1 MKKTLNINGH
11 LFDLSTPKVM
21 GILNATPDS
30 FYDKSRIGSNKKS
43 LLTAIN
49 KMVAD
54 GVDIIDIGGYS
65 TRPGADDISIAEE
78 IKRVLPVIKLVKGLC
93 PQIPISIDTFRSEVA
108 EAAVSEG
115 ADIVNDISGGTLD
128 KKMPLTVASLGV
140 PYILMHNRGTPKGMQ
155 TQAIYQNVVTDVLT
169 ELQQRV
175 LLFEEKGVRDIIVDV
190 GFGFAKSTDH
200 NFELLNLLEFFQNL
214 NRPLLIGVSRK
225 SMIYKTLKNSPQDA
239 LNGTT
244 ALHMFALM
252 KGANL
257 LRVHDVKEAKEA
269 VILFEKIVAG

>member
-11 LFDLSTPKVM
+11 LFDLSTPMVM

-78 IKRVLPVIKLVKGLC
+78 IKRVLPVIKLVKGLY

-128 KKMPLTVASLGV
+128 KKMPLTVASLRV

-155 TQAIYQNVVTDVLT
+155 TQVIYQNVVTDVLT

-200 NFELLNLLEFFQNL
+200 NFELLNSLEFFQNL

-244 ALHMFALM
+244 ALHMFALT

-257 LRVHDVKEAKEA
+257 LRVHDVKEAVECRQLMEY
-269 VILFEKIVAG
+269 I

>member
-11 LFDLSTPKVM
+11 LFDLSTPMVM

-78 IKRVLPVIKLVKGLC
+78 IKRVLPVIKLVKGLY

-128 KKMPLTVASLGV
+128 KKMPLTVASLRV

-155 TQAIYQNVVTDVLT
+155 TQVIYQNVVTDVLT

-200 NFELLNLLEFFQNL
+200 NFELLNSLEFFQNL

>member
-11 LFDLSTPKVM
+11 LFDLSTPMVM

-78 IKRVLPVIKLVKGLC
+78 IKRVLPVIKLVKGLY

-128 KKMPLTVASLGV
+128 KKMPLTVASLRV

-155 TQAIYQNVVTDVLT
+155 TQVIYQNVVTDVLT

-200 NFELLNLLEFFQNL
+200 NFELLNSLEFFQNL

-244 ALHMFALM
+244 ALHMFALT

-257 LRVHDVKEAKEA
+257 LRVHDVKEATEA